1 MKIRIW
7 AGAPMGA
14 LVVGILCA
22 TRAFAMSY
30 VPISDE
36 ALADPADAIVIGK
49 VLAHEAMPG
58 QVLDAQRYRLQ
69 VDAVLKG
76 SIGASEIA
84 VRQPGALDASLPGAL
99 TVPGAVHLET
109 SETAL
114 LFLNARSDGNYD
126 IAQMALGAFHVRS
139 TTAGEQV
146 LVRDLSDA
154 EIPEGFAAKSAQ
166 PDRVRNLDRFS
177 KWLRQRS
184 AGLAPAVDYW
194 SDAQARDVMTAKFV
208 LYASPPPRWFDFDNG
223 GSITLYG
230 GPVGQAGLSG
240 GGYGALQAAINAWN
254 HDSGS
259 NVRYV
264 YGGTNSASG
273 GLNRGDGVN
282 TVLFNDPNGDI
293 AGSYNCG
300 GGGVVAMTAWRSA
313 GTRDL
318 NGRTF
323 KVIVE
328 VDTVVQDGAGCVL
341 SENANIAEVLGH
353 ELGHTLGLA
362 HPCGDAGLIACI
374 SNTLLN
380 DAIMRPSI
388 HGDGRGAS
396 LRSDDLAGIAY
407 LYPNI
412 AASAP
417 PPPTSGGSGGGNSSG
432 GGSSSNGGAMDASTI
447 ATLVLVGLVSVLVPG
462 LRRRRSAQRES
473 DQRRAANTSR
483 ARRRA

>member
-1 MKIRIW
+1 
-7 AGAPMGA
+7 
-14 LVVGILCA
+14 
-22 TRAFAMSY
+22 MSY

-36 ALADPADAIVIGK
+36 ALADPADAIVVGK
-49 VLAHEAMPG
+49 VLAHDAMPG
-58 QVLDAQRYRLQ
+58 QVLDAQRYRIQ

-76 SIGASEIA
+76 SVGGSEIS
-84 VRQPGALDASLPGAL
+84 VRQPGAVDANLPGAL
-99 TVPGAVHLET
+99 TVPGVVHLEP
-109 SETAL
+109 SETAV

-139 TTAGEQV
+139 TTLGEQV
-146 LVRDLSDA
+146 LVRDLSEA
-154 EIPEGFAAKSAQ
+154 ELSSPGKAAQ
-166 PDRVRNLDRFS
+166 PERVRNLDRFA
-177 KWLRQRS
+177 KWLRSRS
-184 AGLAPAVDYW
+184 AGLAPAADYW
-194 SDAQARDVMTAKFV
+194 SDAQPRDVMTAKYV
-208 LYASPPPRWFDFDNG
+208 LYTAPPPRWFQFDNG

-240 GGYGALQAAINAWN
+240 GGYGALAAAINAWN
-254 HDSGS
+254 NDGGS

-264 YGGTNSASG
+264 YGGVNGASG

-282 TVLFNDPNGDI
+282 SVLFNDPNGDI

-300 GGGVVAMTAWRSA
+300 GGGIVAMTAWRSA

-341 SENANIAEVLGH
+341 SENGNIAEVLGH

-374 SNTLLN
+374 TNTLLN

-396 LRSDDLAGIAY
+396 LRSDDLAGIKY
-407 LYPNI
+407 LYPNM
-412 AASAP
+412 ASSA
-417 PPPTSGGSGGGNSSG
+417 PPPTSGGSSGGGGGNSSG
-432 GGSSSNGGAMDASTI
+432 GGSSSSGGALDASTI
-447 ATLVLVGLVSVLVPG
+447 VLLVLLGLVSGSVPA
-462 LRRRRSAQRES
+462 LRRQRLA
-473 DQRRAANTSR
+473 RRASDLHRAGDTSQAPR
-483 ARRRA
+483 KA